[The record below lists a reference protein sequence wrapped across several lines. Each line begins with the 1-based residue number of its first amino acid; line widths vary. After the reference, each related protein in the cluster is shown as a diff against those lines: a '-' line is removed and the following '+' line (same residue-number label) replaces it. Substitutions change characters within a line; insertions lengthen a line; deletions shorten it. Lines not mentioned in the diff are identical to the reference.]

1 MINRIFTLFK
11 IARKLAKSDAL
22 KILSK
27 HYDIPFIIKFLSG
40 ILSISFSKEDD
51 VNKSLNDKQQLCKS
65 IESMGPTF
73 IKLGQFLATRP
84 DIIGEELSVQ
94 LEKLQDKLPAFENSI
109 AKKIIEKS
117 LGETTNRSITNL
129 SEPIAAASIAQVHKA
144 QIDDSGVIKD
154 VAIKILRPNIKKTF
168 NDEIDALM
176 LLAYF
181 IENTLKKTKRLRLV
195 EVVYLLKEITNH
207 EMDLRF
213 EAAAANEYAENTK
226 NDLGFNVP
234 KIYWSFTSDEVLTLD
249 WIDGISIREK
259 NLMEKKNIQVN
270 EIASNIIQHF
280 LRQAVRDGFFLFVLF
295 GALLE
300 TAGGGQYFLDLAFA
314 MVGKMRGGPAKAAI
328 LGSGM
333 TGMISGSSVA
343 NTVTTGTFTIPIMK
357 KTGFS
362 KEKAGAIEVSSS
374 VNGQIMPPVMG
385 AAAFVMASFIGVT
398 YFEVVKHAFLPAV
411 ISYIALFYIS
421 HLEALKL
428 NLKGMTEEDVP
439 NLRKTFLSG
448 LHFLIPIFVLI
459 YLLTY
464 LRLTASYS
472 IFYATIAL
480 ISVNFLNKIYRSN
493 ENGGLTS
500 SLKLW
505 FNQTVVGFQ
514 KGAINMVAVG
524 IAIATAGVIV
534 GSVASTG
541 LSTNLI
547 IVIES
552 IAKDNVIILILLTIL
567 LCLLLGMGLPTT
579 ANYVVVASLMSMVL
593 VDVGNASG
601 YIFPLIAVHLF
612 VFYFGLMADVTPPVG
627 LASYAAAGISGGD
640 PLKTGIQ
647 AFWYSLRT
655 GILPIVFLFNHELL
669 LMGIENLFH
678 AIVVIL
684 TSLTG
689 ILVFTS
695 ATQGWFFNKLRWY
708 EIIVFLLVSL
718 SLLSPGFVLNKFY
731 PKYDFQDL
739 RNSNK
744 LLFEPEKEI
753 HIKVTRYS
761 EYGERYKLFVIEK
774 NIFDKKFNLKDYGID
789 IVEKNNQIMVDNL
802 KWNGAAKKAGFE
814 MDDVL
819 NELKVENL
827 DRPNKSLVYPFAFI
841 LLIVFGYLNYKR
853 K

>member
-1 MINRIFTLFK
+1 MNKNFDTPVKDK
-11 IARKLAKSDAL
+11 IQEDLSPTKKLSGLHL
-22 KILSK
+22 KIVLAIAIAWSLFQLWYASPFPFWFNFGMFK
-27 HYDIPFIIKFLSG
+27 GLPARAIHLGFALLLAFLIFPISRTKKISFFDMLIAIIGAFCCLYIYLYYDQLVDRGG
-40 ILSISFSKEDD
+40 ILLKIDLIGFKFPLELIIGI
-51 VNKSLNDKQQLCKS
+51 VGILILL
-65 IESMGPTF
+65 E
-73 IKLGQFLATRP
+73 ATRRVIGIP
-84 DIIGEELSVQ
+84 LVIIAVLFLLFSYFGKYAPEIISHGGLS
-94 LEKLQDKLPAFENSI
+94 L
-109 AKKIIEKS
+109 
-117 LGETTNRSITNL
+117 
-129 SEPIAAASIAQVHKA
+129 
-144 QIDDSGVIKD
+144 
-154 VAIKILRPNIKKTF
+154 
-168 NDEIDALM
+168 
-176 LLAYF
+176 
-181 IENTLKKTKRLRLV
+181 KRL
-195 EVVYLLKEITNH
+195 IGFH
-207 EMDLRF
+207 WFDQ
-213 EAAAANEYAENTK
+213 EAI
-226 NDLGFNVP
+226 F
-234 KIYWSFTSDEVLTLD
+234 
-249 WIDGISIREK
+249 GIPIGVSVDFI
-259 NLMEKKNIQVN
+259 
-270 EIASNIIQHF
+270 
-280 LRQAVRDGFFLFVLF
+280 FLFVLF

-314 MVGKMRGGPAKAAI
+314 MVGKTRGGPAKAAI

-357 KTGFS
+357 RTGFS

-398 YFEVVKHAFLPAV
+398 YFEVVKHAFLPAI

-428 NLKGMTEEDVP
+428 NLKGMNEEDVP
-439 NLRKTFLSG
+439 NLKKTFLSG

-472 IFYATIAL
+472 IFYATTAL
-480 ISVNFLNKIYRSN
+480 IIVNFLNKIF
-493 ENGGLTS
+493 TS
-500 SLKLW
+500 RQNDGIINSLKLW

-552 IAKDNVIILILLTIL
+552 LAKDNVIILILLTIL

-640 PLKTGIQ
+640 PLKTGVQ

-669 LMGIENLFH
+669 LMGIENFFH
-678 AIVVIL
+678 AIIVII

-689 ILVFTS
+689 ILIFTS

-708 EIIVFLLVSL
+708 EILVFLFISL
-718 SLLSPGFVLNKFY
+718 SLLSPDFVMNKFY
-731 PKYDFQDL
+731 PKYEFQDL
-739 RNSNK
+739 KFVNK
-744 LLFEPEKEI
+744 ITFEPEKEI

-761 EYGERYKLFVIEK
+761 EYGERYKLFVIKRNE
-774 NIFDKKFNLKDYGID
+774 FDKKFNLEDYGINL
-789 IVEKNNQIMVDNL
+789 VEKNNQILVDNL
-802 KWNGAAKKAGFE
+802 KWNGFAKKNGFE
-814 MDDVL
+814 IDDVL
-819 NELKVENL
+819 SELKIENL
-827 DRPNKSLVYPFAFI
+827 NRPDKSLVYPFAFI
-841 LLIVFGYLNYKR
+841 TLLLFGYSNYKR